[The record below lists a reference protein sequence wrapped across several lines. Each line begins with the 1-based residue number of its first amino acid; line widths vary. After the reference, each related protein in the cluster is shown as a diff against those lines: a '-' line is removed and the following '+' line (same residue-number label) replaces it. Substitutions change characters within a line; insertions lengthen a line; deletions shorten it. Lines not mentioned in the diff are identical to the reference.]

1 MGEGGRRRVT
11 LSDVA
16 RLADVSPS
24 AVSRAFTDGASVSKE
39 TRARIVRAADRL
51 GYRPNAL
58 ARSLMTGRSALIGLV
73 SNALVNPFIMNVV
86 DAFTLQLQRRR
97 LRPLVFNL
105 SGDFSIDDTVTL
117 IRQYQLDGVI
127 VASSTLDPDFAEAV
141 AAAGVPVVI
150 AFGAPRPGSSISA
163 AHVDNV
169 EGGRLVAEALVRRG
183 YRRAGFIGGG
193 EDVSTTQDRLAGFRA
208 ALADA
213 GLVEPAVVHAGRY
226 AQAAGFAAASK
237 LVAQAPD
244 LDAVFCA
251 DDLLAIGA
259 FDALRAM
266 GRAAPETGIVGFND
280 IQMASW
286 PAFDLSTVRAP
297 VDQVVAG
304 ALDMLSERIDAPGRP
319 PERRIVGC
327 EFVPRSTLRKLLEQ
341 GR

>member
-11 LSDVA
+11 LGDVA

-24 AVSRAFTDGASVSKE
+24 AVSRAFTDGASVSRE
-39 TRARIVRAADRL
+39 ARARIIRAADQL

-58 ARSLMTGRSALIGLV
+58 ARSLTTGRSALIGLV

-105 SGDFSIDDTVTL
+105 AGEFSIEETVTL

-127 VASSTLDPDFAEAV
+127 VASSTLDPDFVEAV
-141 AAAGVPVVI
+141 DAAGVPVVL
-150 AFGAPRPGSSISA
+150 AFGTARAGSRISA

-169 EGGRLVAEALVRRG
+169 GGGRLVGTALLERG
-183 YRRAGFIGGG
+183 YRRIGFIGGG
-193 EDVSTTQDRLAGFRA
+193 EGVSTTQDRLAGLTQTLAEAGA
-208 ALADA
+208 AA
-213 GLVEPAVVHAGRY
+213 PTVVHAGRY
-226 AQAAGFAAASK
+226 AQAAGFAGAGA
-237 LVAQAPD
+237 LLAQTPN

-259 FDALRAM
+259 LDALRAM
-266 GRAAPETGIVGFND
+266 GRPVPETGVVGFND

-286 PAFDLSTVRAP
+286 PSFDLSTVRAP
-297 VDQVVAG
+297 VDEVVAS
-304 ALDMLSERIDAPGRP
+304 ALDMLSGRIDTPGRA
-319 PERRIVGC
+319 PERRIVSC
-327 EFVPRSTLRKLLEQ
+327 TFVPRSTLKDIAALR
-341 GR
+341 R